1 MRNLSLN
8 LCMEPEE
15 FGSLKGSILEPCWKN
30 IEQTTPQK
38 KYCMM
43 FQVFKRLSILPV
55 DPSNQKIDW
64 LDKVMLKSYRKWKTN
79 DSSKDSEGCSIV
91 KNQIADLSVTVD
103 STSTSNQ
110 QFHSVISS
118 TVPITQKPML
128 QVSTIS

>member
-1 MRNLSLN
+1 MRNILLN
-8 LCMEPEE
+8 LCMEPDK

-30 IEQTTPQK
+30 RTNDSSK

-110 QFHSVISS
+110 QLHSVISS